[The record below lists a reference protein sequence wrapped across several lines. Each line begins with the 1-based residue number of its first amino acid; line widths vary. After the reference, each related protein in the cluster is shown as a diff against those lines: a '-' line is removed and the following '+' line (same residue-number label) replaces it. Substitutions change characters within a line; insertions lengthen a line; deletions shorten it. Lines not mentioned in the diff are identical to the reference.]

1 MSDYCSSSS
10 CSTKTKPNKYR
21 CPACLQ
27 QNVIVSTDTIYHHI
41 ISPWQWKKID
51 QNYYFCNTPE
61 CDVIYYG
68 QDDSMIKK
76 PELRTQVGVK
86 EDSDNVLICYCFGVT
101 KKEAINNHQAR
112 PFVTQQT
119 KEKACACTTHN
130 PSGRCCLKD
139 FPKTRQK
146 SNARNKSMI

>member
-1 MSDYCSSSS
+1 MSDCCSSSS
-10 CSTKTKPNKYR
+10 CYTKTKPNKYR

-27 QNVIVSTDTIYHHI
+27 QNVIVSTDTIFHHI

-86 EDSDNVLICYCFGVT
+86 EDSDNVLICYCFGVSID
-101 KKEAINNHQAR
+101 EAAHNPAAKA
-112 PFVTQQT
+112 FVIEQT
-119 KEKACACTTHN
+119 RQHTCACATRN

-139 FPKTRQK
+139 FPK
-146 SNARNKSMI
+146 NKK